1 MTINIIEWTTVTE
14 QKFIDLETRIAF
26 LEDTVDDLNK
36 LVYQQSRAISQY
48 QEQMKSLTQH
58 MKQVQS
64 DIQEFK
70 PQDEVPPHYWRN
82 SVVASLGFA

>member
-1 MTINIIEWTTVTE
+1 VTE

-36 LVYQQSRAISQY
+36 LVYQQSRTISQY

-70 PQDEVPPHYWRN
+70 PQDEIPPHY
-82 SVVASLGFA
+82 

>member
-1 MTINIIEWTTVTE
+1 MTE

-70 PQDEVPPHYWRN
+70 PQDEVPPHY
-82 SVVASLGFA
+82 